1 MYMRIILL
9 LFSVLLT
16 SSVFAQ
22 ESVTPADLEFNK
34 AMLVFN
40 NKKYN
45 TAAGMFKKIYP
56 KVDDEEKKNKVLFYI
71 AESYRLSNNFK
82 QAFDWYEQLINT
94 KYPDPKILYS
104 YGLLLKNFERY
115 DDAARQFGDYLFEV
129 PGSKDAEREI
139 IACRIA
145 AGWKLS
151 PEKFSINN
159 IKELNT
165 QYSDYSPYLSQGKI
179 TWSSARSESTGNI
192 IFEWTGQKCADIF
205 EAPLNSNTSFGS
217 VTKVNGL
224 VNSNYNEGVAWVDST
239 NTTMYFTQC
248 NGTDGKGLNCK
259 IYVSYNQ
266 NNQWSTPQVLPFCS
280 DSFSTGH
287 PAFTPDQKRMYFA
300 SNMPGSLGEK
310 DIYYIDFSP
319 VTNKWGTP
327 VNLGPNV
334 NTTEDDMFPYVHNDG
349 KVYFASKGHYGMGG
363 LDLFYTTDSA
373 GTFSKAV
380 NLRSPINSGGDDFGI
395 TFTNTTDKTK
405 PVAYYTSNREGG
417 AGDDDLYSIV
427 IKPFVALVKGNV
439 IDRETGNPVG
449 GASAYITGE
458 NKAPLILKTG
468 GNGTFVSE
476 LALNQT
482 FTISAGKD
490 KYFRSTE
497 QLVSTRD
504 IVNDTTVELTLYLDP
519 IPDEGVEF
527 TLKGIY
533 YDLDKADIRPD
544 AAKVLDS
551 LAVILRNNPTLV
563 IELASHTDSR
573 AEEDYNLKLSQRR
586 AQSCV
591 DYLVKKGIPKDRL
604 KPVGYGESKLVN
616 DCADGVDCT
625 EEQHQEN
632 RRTTFRVLSTDYK
645 SR

>member
-1 MYMRIILL
+1 MRNTLAF
-9 LFSVLLT
+9 LFLFLCIAA
-16 SSVFAQ
+16 FAQ
-22 ESVTPADLEFNK
+22 QTVTVFDLDFDK
-34 AMLVFN
+34 AKVLFL

-45 TAAGMFKKIYP
+45 TAAGAFKKIYP
-56 KVDDEEKKNKVLFYI
+56 KAPDEEKKSEVLFYI

-115 DDAARQFGDYLFEV
+115 DDAARLFGDYLFEV
-129 PGSKDAEREI
+129 PGNKNAEREI
-139 IACRIA
+139 QACRIA
-145 AGWKLS
+145 GGWKLT
-151 PEKFSINN
+151 PQKFSINN

-165 QYSDYSPYLSQGKI
+165 PYSDYSPYLSQGKL
-179 TWSSARSESTGNI
+179 TWSSARTESTGNI

-205 EAPLNSNTSFGS
+205 EAPLNNGS
-217 VTKVNGL
+217 VGSLRKVPGL
-224 VNSNYNEGVAWVDST
+224 VNSNYNEGVAWLDST

-266 NNQWSTPQVLPFCS
+266 NNQWSAPQVLPFCS

-287 PAFTPDQKRMYFA
+287 PAFSPDMKRLFFA
-300 SNMPGSLGEK
+300 SNMPGSFGEK
-310 DIYYIDFSP
+310 DVYYIDYNP
-319 VTNKWGTP
+319 ITTKWGTP

-334 NTTEDDMFPYVHNDG
+334 NSTEDDMFPYAHNDG
-349 KVYFASKGHYGMGG
+349 KIYFSSKGHYGMGG

-373 GTFSKAV
+373 GTFSKAQ

-395 TFTNTTDKTK
+395 SFTNETDKKK
-405 PVAYYTSNREGG
+405 PVAYYSSNREGG
-417 AGDDDLYSIV
+417 QGDDDLYTIS
-427 IKPFVALVKGNV
+427 IKPYIFLVKGTV
-439 IDRETGNPVG
+439 IDRESGSPLSGV
-449 GASAYITGE
+449 SVSITSQDV
-458 NKAPLILKTG
+458 APLIVKTG
-468 GNGTFVSE
+468 GKGDFITE
-476 LALNQT
+476 LGLNNT
-482 FTISAGKD
+482 FTLSGGKE
-490 KYFRSTE
+490 KYFRSSE
-497 QLVSTRD
+497 QLVSTRN
-504 IVNDTTVELTLYLDP
+504 IITDTTIEVKIYLDP

-527 TLKGIY
+527 TLQGIY
-533 YDLDKADIRPD
+533 YDVDKSDIRPD

-551 LAVILRNNPTLV
+551 LVVILKNNPSLL

-573 AEEDYNLKLSQRR
+573 AEEEYNLKLSQRR

-591 DYLVKKGIPKDRL
+591 DYLVKKGIAKDRL
-604 KPVGYGESKLVN
+604 KAVGYGESKLVN
-616 DCADGVDCT
+616 DCVDGVDCT

-645 SR
+645 GKG

>member
-1 MYMRIILL
+1 MRNTLAFIF
-9 LFSVLLT
+9 LFLCVAA
-16 SSVFAQ
+16 FAQ
-22 ESVTPADLEFNK
+22 QTVTVFDLDFDK
-34 AMLVFN
+34 AKVLFL

-45 TAAGMFKKIYP
+45 TAAGSFKKIYP
-56 KVDDEEKKNKVLFYI
+56 KAPDEEKKSEVLFYI

-115 DDAARQFGDYLFEV
+115 DDAARLFGDYLFEV
-129 PGSKDAEREI
+129 PGNKSAEREI
-139 IACRIA
+139 QACKIA
-145 AGWKLS
+145 AGWKLT
-151 PEKFSINN
+151 PQKFSINN
-159 IKELNT
+159 IKGLNT
-165 QYSDYSPYLSQGKI
+165 PYSDYSPYISQGKL
-179 TWSSARSESTGNI
+179 TWSSARTESTGNI

-205 EAPLNSNTSFGS
+205 EAPLNNGS
-217 VTKVNGL
+217 IGSLQKVPGL
-224 VNSNYNEGVAWVDST
+224 VNSNYNEGVAWIDST

-266 NNQWSTPQVLPFCS
+266 NNQWSAPQVLPFCS

-287 PAFTPDQKRMYFA
+287 PAFTPDMKRLFFA

-310 DIYYIDFSP
+310 DVYYIDYNP
-319 VTNKWGTP
+319 ITTKWGTP

-334 NTTEDDMFPYVHNDG
+334 NSTEDDMFPYVHNDG
-349 KVYFASKGHYGMGG
+349 KIYFSSKGHYGMGG

-373 GTFSKAV
+373 GTFSKAQ

-395 TFTNTTDKTK
+395 SFTNETDKSK
-405 PVAYYTSNREGG
+405 PVAYYSSNREGG
-417 AGDDDLYSIV
+417 QGDDDLYTIN
-427 IKPFVALVKGNV
+427 IKPYVFLVKGVV
-439 IDRETGNPVG
+439 IDRESGSPLSGVSVSVTDQN
-449 GASAYITGE
+449 T
-458 NKAPLILKTG
+458 APLIIKTG
-468 GNGTFVSE
+468 GKGDFVTE
-476 LALNQT
+476 LALNKT
-482 FTISAGKD
+482 FTLSAGKD
-490 KYFRSTE
+490 KYFRSSE
-497 QLVSTRD
+497 QLVSTQNITTD
-504 IVNDTTVELTLYLDP
+504 SIVEVKIYLDP

-527 TLKGIY
+527 TLQGIY
-533 YDLDKADIRPD
+533 YDVDKSDIRVD

-551 LAVILRNNPTLV
+551 LVVILKNNPTLL

-591 DYLVKKGIPKDRL
+591 DYLVKKGIAKDRL
-604 KPVGYGESKLVN
+604 KAVGYGESKLVN
-616 DCADGVDCT
+616 DCVDGVDCT
-625 EEQHQEN
+625 DEQHQEN

-645 SR
+645 GKG

>member
-1 MYMRIILL
+1 MRNTLAF
-9 LFSVLLT
+9 LFFFVCIAA
-16 SSVFAQ
+16 FAQ
-22 ESVTPADLEFNK
+22 QTVTVFDLDFEK
-34 AMLVFN
+34 AKVLYV

-56 KVDDEEKKNKVLFYI
+56 KAPDEEKKSEVLFYI

-115 DDAARQFGDYLFEV
+115 DDAARLFGDYLFEV
-129 PGSKDAEREI
+129 PGNKNAEREI
-139 IACRIA
+139 QACKIA
-145 AGWKLS
+145 AGWKLT
-151 PEKFSINN
+151 PQKFAINN

-165 QYSDYSPYLSQGKI
+165 PYSDYSPYLSQGKL
-179 TWSSARSESTGNI
+179 TWSSARTESTGNI

-205 EAPLNSNTSFGS
+205 EAPLNNGS
-217 VTKVNGL
+217 IGSLQKVPGL

-248 NGTDGKGLNCK
+248 NGTDGKGMNCK

-266 NNQWSTPQVLPFCS
+266 NNQWSAPQVLPFCS

-287 PAFTPDQKRMYFA
+287 PAFTPDMKKMFFA

-310 DIYYIDFSP
+310 DVYYIDYNP
-319 VTNKWGTP
+319 ITAKWGIP

-334 NTTEDDMFPYVHNDG
+334 NSTEDDMFPYVHNDG
-349 KVYFASKGHYGMGG
+349 KIYFSSKGHYGMGG

-373 GTFSKAV
+373 GTFSKAQ

-395 TFTNTTDKTK
+395 SFTNTTDKAK
-405 PVAYYTSNREGG
+405 PVAYYSSNREGG
-417 AGDDDLYSIV
+417 QGDDDLYTIS
-427 IKPFVALVKGNV
+427 IKPYVFLVKGVV
-439 IDRETGNPVG
+439 IDRESGSMLSGV
-449 GASAYITGE
+449 SVSITGQDA
-458 NKAPLILKTG
+458 APLLVKTG
-468 GNGTFVSE
+468 GKGDFITE
-476 LALNQT
+476 LGLNNT
-482 FTISAGKD
+482 FTLSAGKD
-490 KYFRSTE
+490 KYFRSSE
-497 QLVSTRD
+497 QIVSTLN
-504 IVNDTTVELTLYLDP
+504 ITNDTTLEVKIYLDP

-527 TLKGIY
+527 TLQGIY
-533 YDLDKADIRPD
+533 YDVDKSDIRPD

-551 LAVILRNNPTLV
+551 LVVILKNNPTLI

-591 DYLVKKGIPKDRL
+591 DYLVKKGIAKDRL
-604 KPVGYGESKLVN
+604 KAVGYGESKLVN
-616 DCADGVDCT
+616 DCVDGVDCT

-645 SR
+645 GKG

>member
-1 MYMRIILL
+1 MRNTLAF
-9 LFSVLLT
+9 LFLFLCIAA
-16 SSVFAQ
+16 FAQ
-22 ESVTPADLEFNK
+22 QTVTVFDLDFDK
-34 AMLVFN
+34 AKVLFL

-45 TAAGMFKKIYP
+45 TAAGAFKKIYP
-56 KVDDEEKKNKVLFYI
+56 KAPDEEKKSEVLFYI

-115 DDAARQFGDYLFEV
+115 DDAARLFGDYLFEV
-129 PGSKDAEREI
+129 PGNKNAEREI
-139 IACRIA
+139 QACKIAG
-145 AGWKLS
+145 GWKLT
-151 PEKFSINN
+151 PQKFSINN

-165 QYSDYSPYLSQGKI
+165 QYSDYSPYLTQGKL
-179 TWSSARSESTGNI
+179 TWSSARTESTGNI

-205 EAPLNSNTSFGS
+205 EVPLTSGS
-217 VTKVNGL
+217 VGSLRKVPGL
-224 VNSNYNEGVAWVDST
+224 VNSNYNEGVAWLDST

-266 NNQWSTPQVLPFCS
+266 NNQWSAPQVLPFCS

-287 PAFTPDQKRMYFA
+287 PAFTPDMKRLFFA

-310 DIYYIDFSP
+310 DVYYIDYNP
-319 VTNKWGTP
+319 ITTKWGTP

-334 NTTEDDMFPYVHNDG
+334 NSTEDDMFPYVHNDG
-349 KVYFASKGHYGMGG
+349 KIYFSSKGHYGMGG

-373 GTFSKAV
+373 GTFSKAQ

-395 TFTNTTDKTK
+395 SFTNETDKKK
-405 PVAYYTSNREGG
+405 PVAYYSSNREGG
-417 AGDDDLYSIV
+417 QGDDDLYTIS
-427 IKPFVALVKGNV
+427 IKPYIFLVKGTV
-439 IDRETGNPVG
+439 IDRESGSPLSGVSVSVTNQDL
-449 GASAYITGE
+449 
-458 NKAPLILKTG
+458 APLIVKTG
-468 GNGTFVSE
+468 GKGDFITE
-476 LALNQT
+476 LGLNSI
-482 FTISAGKD
+482 FTLSGGKE
-490 KYFRSTE
+490 KYFRSSE
-497 QLVSTRD
+497 QIVSTRN
-504 IVNDTTVELTLYLDP
+504 ITTDTTIEVKIFLDP

-527 TLKGIY
+527 TLQGIY
-533 YDLDKADIRPD
+533 YDVDKSDIRPD

-551 LAVILRNNPTLV
+551 LVVILKNNPSLL

-591 DYLVKKGIPKDRL
+591 DYLVKKGIAKDRL
-604 KPVGYGESKLVN
+604 KAVGYGESKLVN
-616 DCADGVDCT
+616 DCVDGVDCT

-645 SR
+645 GKG